1 MKRTRNNNQKKLLQD
16 DEQPIRA
23 KIRELSEGKM
33 VTIVM
38 MIVTIFALIGDDF
51 RVWFFTNKADPYF
64 YIGLIFSLFAFTT
77 EILVN
82 SCVIDE
88 FKYSFFFWLDI
99 VATCSIIID
108 IEWVMD
114 YARLVTGGSP
124 SSERVD
130 VKPGTF
136 AATNPTTQKIAK
148 IVKSLR
154 LIRLIRIIKLYKYAV
169 QSSSELE
176 EAKMREQQ
184 KASANA

>member
-64 YIGLIFSLFAFTT
+64 YIGLIFSLVAFTT

-114 YARLVTGGSP
+114 YAKLVTGGSP